1 MLELTYVP
9 AIKPQYVDSIP
20 KSAKGK
26 VGEYINKKDITG
38 LSEKL
43 KFDLEMDKLYQRDIS

>member
-1 MLELTYVP
+1 MP

-20 KSAKGK
+20 KSAKGL
-26 VGEYINKKDITG
+26 VGEYINKKDKTG

-43 KFDLEMDKLYQRDIS
+43 KEDLELDKLYERDISMLSGG

>member
-20 KSAKGK
+20 KTAKGK
-26 VGEYINKKDITG
+26 VGEYIQKKDLTG
-38 LSEKL
+38 LSNQYKI
-43 KFDLEMDKLYQRDIS
+43 DL